1 MAPLRL
7 EVSAVRGLQ
16 GCYQMLDDRSTDV
29 NFNCKQARRDSCIKK
44 TTGVRVR
51 WQEYYIKR
59 QAARG
64 FMFSTLVGIGFFGQ
78 SVTSWMH
85 KPQGPPHPTN

>member
-29 NFNCKQARRDSCIKK
+29 NFNFKQARRDSCIKK

-59 QAARG
+59 EAARG

-85 KPQGPPHPTN
+85 KPQGPPHPIN

>member
-1 MAPLRL
+1 
-7 EVSAVRGLQ
+7 
-16 GCYQMLDDRSTDV
+16 MLDDRSTDV
-29 NFNCKQARRDSCIKK
+29 NFNFKQARRDSCIKK

-59 QAARG
+59 EAARG

-85 KPQGPPHPTN
+85 KPQGPPHPIN